1 MSKKPADPATSEGAP
16 SPAASTSKAPPKAK
30 PTKAKPKAAPV
41 TEPHN
46 DADELEPES
55 PAPAGSRGN
64 RRAKLDREVSVHPKT
79 GKTKRT
85 FCTPEFVDTCERL
98 WLTGQVHSDQE
109 LSRIMG
115 LSSKTISRY
124 ILNVERGEGSP
135 GERDLVA
142 RLKAADRDSLRPT
155 EKMIAQLEEVVRT
168 GTLTPRSIAQRV
180 QASVEEVKNWLL
192 RGEAENPLFAEGEPA
207 PKYVQFFRSYSRTRQ
222 DVLTGARSTILWHA
236 TGAVE
241 EVIATDER
249 TGEVL
254 YDKHTGQPIKR
265 LKQAPGNFKAAER
278 FLALHGDEEER
289 PLSRGKLDVT
299 VSGGDKPVL
308 LDLRGV
314 GLQDLIALAKHDA
327 AAMGGLPD
335 GSFRTEDD
343 EDDDSEDDGA

>member
-1 MSKKPADPATSEGAP
+1 MSKKPADP
-16 SPAASTSKAPPKAK
+16 KAPAEPP
-30 PTKAKPKAAPV
+30 PTKKTPPPKGTAKPKAAPV
-41 TEPHN
+41 IKPHD
-46 DADELEPES
+46 DADDLEPEH
-55 PAPAGSRGN
+55 PAPSAPRGN
-64 RRAKLDREVSVHPKT
+64 RRAKRDREVTIHPKT

-85 FCTPEFVDTCERL
+85 YCTPEFVDTCERL
-98 WLTGQVHSDQE
+98 WLTGQVHSHRE

-115 LSSKTISRY
+115 LSEKTISVY
-124 ILNVERGEGSP
+124 MGNVERGEGSP

-155 EKMIAQLEEVVRT
+155 QKMLTQLEDVVRT
-168 GTLTPRSIAQRV
+168 GTLTARSIAQRIH
-180 QASVEEVKNWLL
+180 ASVEEVKNWLL

-207 PKYVQFFRSYSRTRQ
+207 PKYVQFFRIYAQTRQ

-254 YDKHTGQPIKR
+254 YDKNTGQPIKR

-289 PLSRGKLDVT
+289 PLSRSKLDVT

-314 GLQDLIALAKHDA
+314 SLQDLIELAKHDA

-335 GSFRTEDD
+335 DSFRTDD
-343 EDDDSEDDGA
+343 SDGDGEDDDA

>member
-1 MSKKPADPATSEGAP
+1 MSKKPAAPKTPA
-16 SPAASTSKAPPKAK
+16 PAAPPLRKAK
-30 PTKAKPKAAPV
+30 PAKANPKAAPV
-41 TEPHN
+41 IEHD
-46 DADELEPES
+46 DADDLEPTS
-55 PAPAGSRGN
+55 QAHAGPRGN
-64 RRAKLDREVSVHPKT
+64 RRAKLDREVSIHPKT

-142 RLKAADRDSLRPT
+142 RLKAADRDTLRPT
-155 EKMIAQLEEVVRT
+155 EKMILQLEEAVRA
-168 GTLTPRSIAQRV
+168 GTLTHRSIAQRIN
-180 QASVEEVKNWLL
+180 ASMDEVKAWLL
-192 RGEAENPLFAEGEPA
+192 RGEAENLQFADGEPA
-207 PKYVQFFRSYSRTRQ
+207 PKYVQFFRAFTHARQ
-222 DVLTGARSTILWHA
+222 DVLMGPRSTMLWHA
-236 TGAVE
+236 QGAVE

-254 YDKHTGQPIKR
+254 YDRNTGQPIKR

-289 PLSRGKLDVT
+289 PLSRSKLDVT

-308 LDLRGV
+308 LDLRGISI
-314 GLQDLIALAKHDA
+314 GDLIALAKHDA

-335 GSFRTEDD
+335 DSFHTDDGDDDGGDSD
-343 EDDDSEDDGA
+343 EDDDA